1 MSFLRRPVA
10 TTDAGTPDWVM
21 LTSGINDFPT
31 CQVSYHYPRGQVAV
45 RAVASEI
52 AAQAAADQLLSFAP
66 RFEADASV
74 HLEDG
79 KGGVLD
85 FEGFKTAPSHRIGVG
100 GVGSSISIIHS
111 MSLIGAYAPYI
122 YEAEVF
128 HRDDINPTAGNLAE
142 RATTMLE
149 AMTTA
154 WQGEGRDRGIE
165 EYEEIKDSLHA
176 NNQKVEGKVKELLKA
191 SADTTAI
198 DGLSEITTHGGLNLG
213 VNSSILKCLT
223 SRRSNF
229 FDNITELCATWQLM
243 YQPDKSAGGVGK
255 IIRMEDA
262 LNLDVQEREVA
273 VIDFLISAGPLS
285 IMPVTG
291 VIVEGLPAGEH
302 RSGGDEDD
310 TTKYGIVP
318 NSIVTHGN
326 AEGRMATAP
335 LPPFLQRP
343 LHTSFLTDG
352 VDMTD
357 DGYDAAQE
365 AQVSDLDDII
375 GGPVKALAEQWAKN
389 HYIDLVL
396 APSNV
401 SLTCELDLSWQAG
414 KTYKVKAENS
424 GGAVLFQGLL
434 NREQHTISTRG
445 QQATAETH
453 LYFSH
458 VLILGNTLPHAE

>member
-21 LTSGINDFPT
+21 LTSGINTFPT
-31 CQVSYHYPRGQVAV
+31 CQVSYHYPRGDVAV

-52 AAQAAADQLLSFAP
+52 AAQAAADQVLSFEP

-74 HLEDG
+74 RLEDG
-79 KGGVLD
+79 NGGELD
-85 FEGFKTAPSHRIGVG
+85 FKGFKTAPSHRIGVG
-100 GVGSSISIIHS
+100 GVGSSVSMIHA

-128 HRDDINPTAGNLAE
+128 HRDAINPKGGNLAV
-142 RATTMLE
+142 RAVDMLN
-149 AMTTA
+149 AMTEA
-154 WQGEGRDRGIE
+154 WQGDGRDRGIE
-165 EYEEIKDSLHA
+165 EYEQIKDSLHE
-176 NNQKVEGKVKELLKA
+176 NNQKVEAKVKELLRA

-198 DGLSEITTHGGLNLG
+198 EGLSEITTHGGLNLG
-213 VNSSILKCLT
+213 VNSAILKCLT

-229 FDNITELCATWQLM
+229 FDNLIELCSMWQLI
-243 YQPDKSAGGVGK
+243 YQPDKSASGTGK
-255 IIRMEDA
+255 LIRMEDA
-262 LNLDVQEREVA
+262 LNLDVQEREVS
-273 VIDFLISAGPLS
+273 VIDFLINAGPMS

-291 VIVEGLPAGEH
+291 VIVEGLPASEH
-302 RSGGDEDD
+302 RSSDGAD
-310 TTKYGIVP
+310 TTKFGIVP
-318 NSIVTHGN
+318 NSIVTHGSPS
-326 AEGRMATAP
+326 GRMVTAP

-343 LHTSFLTDG
+343 LHTAFLTDG
-352 VDMTD
+352 VDMTES
-357 DGYDAAQE
+357 GYDAAQE
-365 AQVSDLDDII
+365 AQVSDLADIVS
-375 GGPVKALAEQWAKN
+375 GPVKTLAEQWAKN
-389 HYIDLVL
+389 YFIDLVL

-414 KTYKVKAENS
+414 KTYKVMAKNS

-458 VLILGNTLPHAE
+458 VLILGNILPDAQ